1 MDSLVIAKKIL
12 AESLFVPVEKISD
25 DASINDV
32 KELDSLSFEALLLEV
47 EEITN
52 REIDPIKIMQ
62 IKKVRDLADLIE
74 TLT

>member
-47 EEITN
+47 EEITD

-62 IKKVRDLADLIE
+62 IKTVRDLADLIE

>member
-1 MDSLVIAKKIL
+1 MQKKIL

-47 EEITN
+47 EEITD

-62 IKKVRDLADLIE
+62 IKTVRDLADLIE

>member
-32 KELDSLSFEALLLEV
+32 KELDSLSFEALLLEI
-47 EEITN
+47 EEITD

-62 IKKVRDLADLIE
+62 IKTVRDLADLVE